1 MTNINITPIIETV
14 IGLIIT
20 IVSVIA
26 IPKFKVWISNNLSE
40 KQIEI
45 AKVVISSC
53 VQAAEQIYANS
64 EKAGSSKKKYVMEYA
79 KNKLAEIGL
88 TIDEKEIEVYLE
100 QAVLEL
106 KESQKDKVA
115 QCLLNLTKTTS
126 ERLLRTVTALN
137 PIQQGFLTLRT
148 M

>member
-1 MTNINITPIIETV
+1 MIDITPIVEGI
-14 IGLIIT
+14 IGLVVAIISA
-20 IVSVIA
+20 II
-26 IPKFKVWISNNLSE
+26 IPKIRVWVNNNLTV
-40 KQIEI
+40 KQIDI
-45 AKVVISSC
+45 IKIIVQSA
-53 VQAAEQIYANS
+53 VQAAEQIYAKS

-115 QCLLNLTKTTS
+115 
-126 ERLLRTVTALN
+126 
-137 PIQQGFLTLRT
+137 
-148 M
+148 

>member
-1 MTNINITPIIETV
+1 MTDINITPIIETV

-20 IVSVIA
+20 IVSVIV
-26 IPKFKVWISNNLSE
+26 IPKFKIWINNNLSE

-45 AKVVISSC
+45 AKIIIQSC
-53 VQAAEQIYANS
+53 VQAAEQIYAKS
-64 EKAGSSKKKYVMEYA
+64 EKAGSSKKRYVMEYV

-115 QCLLNLTKTTS
+115 
-126 ERLLRTVTALN
+126 
-137 PIQQGFLTLRT
+137 
-148 M
+148 

>member
-1 MTNINITPIIETV
+1 MTTIDITPIIEAV

-20 IVSVIA
+20 IVSVIV

-79 KNKLAEIGL
+79 KKKLAEIGL

-115 QCLLNLTKTTS
+115 
-126 ERLLRTVTALN
+126 
-137 PIQQGFLTLRT
+137 
-148 M
+148 

>member
-1 MTNINITPIIETV
+1 MTNINITPIIEAV

-20 IVSVIA
+20 IVSVIV

-53 VQAAEQIYANS
+53 VQAAEQIYINS
-64 EKAGSSKKKYVMEYA
+64 EKSGSSKKKYVMEYA
-79 KNKLAEIGL
+79 KKKLAEIGL

-115 QCLLNLTKTTS
+115 
-126 ERLLRTVTALN
+126 
-137 PIQQGFLTLRT
+137 
-148 M
+148 

>member
-1 MTNINITPIIETV
+1 MTNINITPIIEAV

-20 IVSVIA
+20 VVSVIV

-45 AKVVISSC
+45 AKIIIQSC

-79 KNKLAEIGL
+79 KSKLAEIGL
-88 TIDEKEIEVYLE
+88 TINDKELEVYLE
-100 QAVLEL
+100 QSVLEL

-115 QCLLNLTKTTS
+115 
-126 ERLLRTVTALN
+126 
-137 PIQQGFLTLRT
+137 
-148 M
+148 

>member
-1 MTNINITPIIETV
+1 MTDINITPIIEAV

-20 IVSVIA
+20 IVSIIV
-26 IPKFKVWISNNLSE
+26 IPKFKVWINNNLSE

-106 KESQKDKVA
+106 KESQKDKMV
-115 QCLLNLTKTTS
+115 
-126 ERLLRTVTALN
+126 
-137 PIQQGFLTLRT
+137 
-148 M
+148 

>member
-1 MTNINITPIIETV
+1 MTNITPILESLIT
-14 IGLIIT
+14 LIIT
-20 IVSVIA
+20 IFSVFV
-26 IPKFKVWISNNLSE
+26 IPKLHIWINNKLSE

-53 VQAAEQIYANS
+53 VQAAEQIYAKS

-88 TIDEKEIEVYLE
+88 TINDKELEVYLE

-106 KESQKDKVA
+106 KENQKDKVA
-115 QCLLNLTKTTS
+115 
-126 ERLLRTVTALN
+126 
-137 PIQQGFLTLRT
+137 
-148 M
+148 

>member
-1 MTNINITPIIETV
+1 MIDITPIVEGI
-14 IGLIIT
+14 IGLVVAIISA
-20 IVSVIA
+20 II
-26 IPKFKVWISNNLSE
+26 IPKIRVWINNNLTV
-40 KQIEI
+40 KQIDI
-45 AKVVISSC
+45 IKIIVQSA

-79 KNKLAEIGL
+79 KNKLAAIGL

-115 QCLLNLTKTTS
+115 
-126 ERLLRTVTALN
+126 
-137 PIQQGFLTLRT
+137 
-148 M
+148 

>member
-20 IVSVIA
+20 IVSVIV

-53 VQAAEQIYANS
+53 VQAAEQIYINS
-64 EKAGSSKKKYVMEYA
+64 EKAGSSKKRYVMEYV
-79 KNKLAEIGL
+79 KTKLAEIGL

-115 QCLLNLTKTTS
+115 
-126 ERLLRTVTALN
+126 
-137 PIQQGFLTLRT
+137 
-148 M
+148 

>member
-1 MTNINITPIIETV
+1 MTNIDITPIIETV

-20 IVSVIA
+20 IVSVIVV
-26 IPKFKVWISNNLSE
+26 PKFKVWISNNLSE

-53 VQAAEQIYANS
+53 VQAAEQIYARS

-79 KNKLAEIGL
+79 KKKLAEIGL

-115 QCLLNLTKTTS
+115 
-126 ERLLRTVTALN
+126 
-137 PIQQGFLTLRT
+137 
-148 M
+148 

>member
-1 MTNINITPIIETV
+1 MTNINITPIIEAV

-20 IVSVIA
+20 VVSVIV

-45 AKVVISSC
+45 AKIIIQSC

-79 KNKLAEIGL
+79 KSKLAEIGL
-88 TIDEKEIEVYLE
+88 TINDKELEIYLE
-100 QAVLEL
+100 QSVLEL
-106 KESQKDKVA
+106 KEIQKDKV
-115 QCLLNLTKTTS
+115 
-126 ERLLRTVTALN
+126 V
-137 PIQQGFLTLRT
+137 
-148 M
+148 

>member
-1 MTNINITPIIETV
+1 MIDITPIIEGI
-14 IGLIIT
+14 IGL
-20 IVSVIA
+20 VIA
-26 IPKFKVWISNNLSE
+26 IISVIIFPKIQLWVNNTLSE

-53 VQAAEQIYANS
+53 VQAAEQIYINS
-64 EKAGSSKKKYVMEYA
+64 EKSGSSKKKYVMEYA

-115 QCLLNLTKTTS
+115 
-126 ERLLRTVTALN
+126 
-137 PIQQGFLTLRT
+137 
-148 M
+148 

>member
-1 MTNINITPIIETV
+1 MTNITPILESLIT
-14 IGLIIT
+14 LIIT
-20 IVSVIA
+20 IFSVFV
-26 IPKFKVWISNNLSE
+26 IPKLHIWINNKLSE

-88 TIDEKEIEVYLE
+88 TINEKELEVYLE

-115 QCLLNLTKTTS
+115 
-126 ERLLRTVTALN
+126 
-137 PIQQGFLTLRT
+137 
-148 M
+148 